1 MKISA
6 LQRKHPDYSEN
17 HSHWEVLLAISKG
30 GSKAQKYARQLLA
43 NPDGRKEKVIKEMIK
58 VAPVI
63 NKLGPLIN
71 RVNSKVFSD
80 KLSIEGTNEP
90 WLKTFLESGGRYQDK
105 RNMSFEE
112 VIRQAAMEALTTS
125 RSYLQV
131 DTSLSSGSTTLAQQ
145 DESELRPYVNLID
158 RLSVWDW
165 EPGEAELSMVKIHS
179 FRLERSSWESPR
191 IGVHEFTVYRKEGGR
206 ILFSKY
212 EVRLVKPT
220 KGEEGRPFIDSL
232 KDEGAGKIYN
242 ILVSTSPDGR
252 RMENM
257 EVFNLAG
264 QSKFPIIQLDIP
276 YELCI
281 GDQLF
286 GLQREHYNNRV
297 GGQWKL
303 QRGNF
308 AMPYAKGGDEDPFA
322 SKTIGDGFYFW
333 VPDEEVQF
341 GELSVSG
348 DGVNL
353 ALRFE
358 EVIDRDFYEFIQ
370 QLSFA
375 AQQKAAALAR
385 SENSRFMDED
395 PENALLAQIGLP
407 ILKTI
412 RSIMSVA
419 AIAAND
425 IFNPESWEIK
435 GLQNFRLK
443 ELQGYMPLFKDLATI
458 PVPTPSFGRQK
469 MKDLINRYATTFN
482 IQPERLKKLIEDVDN
497 LPDSQVMEVITASQ
511 PDNPQQSLSN
521 Q

>member
-1 MKISA
+1 MRISS
-6 LQRKHPDYSEN
+6 LQRKHPEYAEN
-17 HSHWEVLLAISKG
+17 HSHWELLLAITKG
-30 GSKAQKYARQLLA
+30 GSRAQKHARQLLA
-43 NPDGRKEKVIKEMIK
+43 NPDGRKGKIINEMIK

-71 RVNSKVFSD
+71 RVNAKVFSD
-80 KLSIEGTNEP
+80 KLSIEGSNKP

-105 RNMSFEE
+105 RNLSFEE
-112 VIRQAAMEALTTS
+112 IIRQAAMEGLTTS

-131 DTSLSSGSTTLAQQ
+131 DTPLSSGSTTLAQQ
-145 DESELRPYVNLID
+145 DEAERRPYVNLLD

-165 EPGEAELSMVKIHS
+165 EPGDEELSMAKIHS
-179 FRLERSSWESPR
+179 FRLERSSWDAPR
-191 IGVHEFTVYRKEGGR
+191 TGVHEFTVYRKEDER

-212 EVRLVKPT
+212 EVRLIKPT
-220 KGEEGRPFIDSL
+220 EGQEGRPFIDSL
-232 KDEGAGKIYN
+232 KDEEDGKVYK
-242 ILVSTSPDGR
+242 ILVPNSPDGS
-252 RMENM
+252 RMENV

-264 QSKFPIIQLDIP
+264 RSQFPIIQLDIP

-322 SKTIGDGFYFW
+322 GKTIGNGFYFW
-333 VPDEEVQF
+333 IPDTDIEF

-407 ILKTI
+407 ILKAI
-412 RSIMSVA
+412 KKIMSVA

-425 IFNPESWEIK
+425 NFAPESWEIK

-482 IQPERLKKLIEDVDN
+482 VSPDRLQQLIKDIDS
-497 LPDSQVMEVITASQ
+497 LSDSQVMEAITASQ
-511 PDNPQQSLSN
+511 PDNRQQSPSLP
-521 Q
+521 